1 MVATYLVTGAS
12 RGIGFEL
19 TKQLLARGDHVI
31 AGVRDPPKA
40 SALQGLPNAANL
52 GILKIDVE
60 DPETIEVGLFP
71 TCVVM
76 LRSAST
82 GTERF

>member
-31 AGVRDPPKA
+31 AAVRDPSKA
-40 SALQGLPNAANL
+40 SALQSLPNAAHL
-52 GILKIDVE
+52 DIVKIDVE
-60 DPETIEVGLFP
+60 HPESIKVRP
-71 TCVVM
+71 
-76 LRSAST
+76 AP
-82 GTERF
+82 

>member
-31 AGVRDPPKA
+31 AAVRDPSKA
-40 SALQGLPNAANL
+40 SALKSLPDAANL
-52 GILKIDVE
+52 DVVKIDVE
-60 DPETIEVGLFP
+60 HPESIKVR
-71 TCVVM
+71 VY
-76 LRSAST
+76 A
-82 GTERF
+82 